1 MAQETLAA
9 GLASAP
15 PAPAAGGL
23 SETSPHSDI
32 YAVIDLG
39 SNSFHMLMVKVVGG
53 SVQVIG
59 RVKRKVRLAA
69 GLNDNLVL
77 SRKAMK
83 RGWECLAL
91 FAERLQDIPASNI
104 RIVGTATLRLA
115 QNVKTFLKEAEI
127 ILGQKVQVISGA
139 DEARIIYL
147 GVAHTSNCDS
157 NRLVIDIGGASTEV
171 VVGRGFTP
179 ELLASLNMGCVT
191 YLERYFGDGEL
202 SEQNFNQA
210 ISAAAQQV
218 DTICADFLAKGWQIA
233 VGASGTVQA
242 MQEILVAQGKDEVIT
257 LGKLEDIMQQA
268 MACGPISQLSII
280 GLAQE
285 RKQVF
290 ASGLAILIALF
301 RQLHIH
307 GMTLSGGALREG
319 VLYSM
324 LPQLQHSDVRN
335 RTVSSLMV
343 RYFIDQRHAE
353 RVAEMAVELAAQ
365 LQSSWDLQKFEGH
378 SMLRSGAL
386 LHELGLLIEYK
397 NHHHHGAYI
406 INHSDL
412 PGFTRAQQQLV
423 MALVYNHRADI
434 SREVISRQTMT
445 SVLLTV
451 RLTRILRLAV
461 ILSMRRRHEVLPEVK
476 ITTKA
481 ETLTLHMPANWLE
494 QHPLMRAELEQEVQY
509 QQQAGWLLLI
519 K

>member
-1 MAQETLAA
+1 MAQDLREADLVKSEHSP
-9 GLASAP
+9 SA
-15 PAPAAGGL
+15 
-23 SETSPHSDI
+23 TVPHSDI

-69 GLNDNLVL
+69 GLNDSLVL
-77 SRKAMK
+77 SHKAMK

-91 FAERLQDIPASNI
+91 FAERLQDIPAQNI

-115 QNVKTFLKEAEI
+115 RNVATFLKEAEA
-127 ILGQKVQVISGA
+127 ILGQQVQVISGE

-147 GVAHTSNCDS
+147 GVAHTSNSDS
-157 NRLVIDIGGASTEV
+157 NRLVVDIGGASTEMV
-171 VVGRGFTP
+171 IGQGFTP
-179 ELLASLNMGCVT
+179 KVLASLNMGCVT
-191 YLERYFGDGEL
+191 FLERYFADQL
-202 SEQNFNQA
+202 LTEQNFLAA
-210 ISAAAQQV
+210 ISAAESETQ
-218 DTICADFLAKGWQIA
+218 TITARFRQESWQLA

-242 MQEILVAQGKDEVIT
+242 VQEILVAQGKDEVIT
-257 LGKLEDIMQQA
+257 LQKLDDIMQQVI
-268 MACGPISQLSII
+268 ACVHLERLNIT

-290 ASGLAILIALF
+290 PSGLAILIALF
-301 RQLHIH
+301 RQLDIQ

-324 LPQLQHSDVRN
+324 LPQLQDTNVRH
-335 RTVSSLMV
+335 RTVNSLMI
-343 RYFIDQRHAE
+343 RYFIDRQHAE
-353 RVAEMAVELAAQ
+353 RVAEMALELATQ
-365 LQSSWDLQKFEGH
+365 LQNRWDLQQFEGM
-378 SMLRSGAL
+378 SMLRSSAM

-406 INHSDL
+406 ISHSDL

-423 MALVYNHRADI
+423 MALVHNHRAEI
-434 SREVISRQTMT
+434 MPEVLARQTMT
-445 SVLLTV
+445 SVMLAG

-461 ILSMRRRHEVLPEVK
+461 ILSMRRRHEALPQVRLSVHNEC
-476 ITTKA
+476 
-481 ETLTLHMPANWLE
+481 LNLSLPAGWLE

-509 QQQAGWLLLI
+509 QQQAGWVLTI
-519 K
+519 N

>member
-1 MAQETLAA
+1 MAQEPLATA
-9 GLASAP
+9 LVN
-15 PAPAAGGL
+15 PAPAAL
-23 SETSPHSDI
+23 QSPHQDI

-69 GLNDNLVL
+69 GLNDSLVL

-91 FAERLQDIPASNI
+91 FAERLQDIPPQNI

-115 QNVKTFLKEAEI
+115 KNVKTFLKDAEA
-127 ILGQKVQVISGA
+127 ILGQQVTVISGE
-139 DEARIIYL
+139 DEARIIYQ
-147 GVAHTSNCDS
+147 GVAHTSNSDS

-171 VVGRGFTP
+171 VIGAGFTP
-179 ELLASLNMGCVT
+179 LLLSSLNMGCVT
-191 YLERYFGDGEL
+191 FLERFFADNAL
-202 SEQNFNQA
+202 SKANFNQA
-210 ISAAAQQV
+210 IAAAEQEVQ
-218 DTICADFLAKGWQIA
+218 TIVEAYQSTGWQLA

-257 LGKLEDIMQQA
+257 LNRLEDIMQQA
-268 MACGPISQLSII
+268 LLCGRMEQLNIT

-290 ASGLAILIALF
+290 PSGLAILIALF
-301 RQLHIH
+301 RRLNIS

-324 LPQLQHSDVRN
+324 LPQLQHADVRN
-335 RTVSSLMV
+335 RTVQSLMV
-343 RYFIDQRHAE
+343 RYFIDQQHAA
-353 RVAEMAVELAAQ
+353 RVAEMAEHLAQQ
-365 LQSSWDLQKFEGH
+365 LQPRWDLNKFEGL
-378 SMLRSGAL
+378 SMLRCGAL

-423 MALVYNHRADI
+423 MALVHNHRADI
-434 SREVISRQTMT
+434 SRDVIARQTMT

-461 ILSMRRRHEVLPEVK
+461 ILSMRRRHEVLPQVNISCKDE
-476 ITTKA
+476 A
-481 ETLTLHMPANWLE
+481 LQLQMPAGWLE

-509 QQQAGWLLLI
+509 QQQAGWELLI

>member
-1 MAQETLAA
+1 MAQETPAA
-9 GLASAP
+9 
-15 PAPAAGGL
+15 APASPL
-23 SETSPHSDI
+23 SQVAADLLGDTSPHSDI

-91 FAERLQDIPASNI
+91 FAERLQDIPAANI

-115 QNVKTFLKEAEI
+115 QNVKTFLKEAET

-191 YLERYFGDGEL
+191 FLERHFGDGEL
-202 SEQNFNQA
+202 SEENFSQA
-210 ISAAAQQV
+210 INAAEQQV
-218 DTICADFLAKGWQIA
+218 DLICAQFLATGWQIA

-242 MQEILVAQGKDEVIT
+242 VQEILVAQGKDEVIT

-268 MACGPISQLSII
+268 MACGPISQLNIL

-290 ASGLAILIALF
+290 ASGLAILVALF
-301 RQLHIH
+301 RKLQIH

-335 RTVSSLMV
+335 RTVASLMV
-343 RYFIDQRHAE
+343 RYFIDQRHAG
-353 RVAEMAVELAAQ
+353 RVADMAVELAGQ
-365 LQSSWDLQKFEGH
+365 LQHRWDLNKFEGL
-378 SMLRSGAL
+378 SMLRCGAL

-423 MALVYNHRADI
+423 MALVHNHRADI
-434 SREVISRQTMT
+434 SRDI
-445 SVLLTV
+445 
-451 RLTRILRLAV
+451 IA
-461 ILSMRRRHEVLPEVK
+461 
-476 ITTKA
+476 
-481 ETLTLHMPANWLE
+481 
-494 QHPLMRAELEQEVQY
+494 
-509 QQQAGWLLLI
+509 
-519 K
+519 

>member
-1 MAQETLAA
+1 MAQENPATALVNPAI
-9 GLASAP
+9 AS
-15 PAPAAGGL
+15 
-23 SETSPHSDI
+23 TSPHRDI

-39 SNSFHMLMVKVVGG
+39 SSSFHMLMVTVVGG

-59 RVKRKVRLAA
+59 RVKRKVRLAS
-69 GLNDNLVL
+69 GLNENLVL

-91 FAERLQDIPASNI
+91 FAERLQDIPAENI

-115 QNVKTFLKEAEI
+115 RNVTTFLKEAEA
-127 ILGQKVQVISGA
+127 ILGHKITVISGEE
-139 DEARIIYL
+139 EARTIYL
-147 GVAHTSNCDS
+147 GVAHTSNSDS

-171 VVGRGFTP
+171 VIGQRLTP
-179 ELLASLNMGCVT
+179 LLLSSLNMGCVT
-191 YLERYFGDGEL
+191 WLERYFTDQQLNE
-202 SEQNFNQA
+202 ENFSQA
-210 ISAAAQQV
+210 IAAAEREIR
-218 DTICADFLAKGWQIA
+218 TISGQYLTEGWQIA

-242 MQEILVAQGKDEVIT
+242 MQEILIAQGKDEVIT
-257 LGKLEDIMQQA
+257 LSKLEDIRQQA
-268 MACGPISQLSII
+268 LLCSCIDLLSIT

-285 RKQVF
+285 RKLLF
-290 ASGLAILIALF
+290 PSGLAILIALF
-301 RQLHIH
+301 RVLQIT
-307 GMTLSGGALREG
+307 GMTVSGGALREG

-324 LPQLQHSDVRN
+324 LPQLQHSNVRN

-343 RYFIDQRHAE
+343 RYSIDQKHAAS
-353 RVAEMAVELAAQ
+353 VADMATELAGQ
-365 LQSSWDLQKFEGH
+365 LQPVWDLKQFEGTE
-378 SMLRSGAL
+378 MLRSGAM

-434 SREVISRQTMT
+434 SREIIARQTMT

-461 ILSMRRRHEVLPEVK
+461 ILSMRRRNEVQPQVLISAV
-476 ITTKA
+476 A
-481 ETLTLHMPANWLE
+481 ETLTLQMPLGWQE
-494 QHPLMRAELEQEVQY
+494 QHPLMRAELEQEVLY
-509 QQQAGWLLLI
+509 QQSAGWKLLI

>member
-1 MAQETLAA
+1 MAQETPAA
-9 GLASAP
+9 
-15 PAPAAGGL
+15 APASTKLLATADLIG
-23 SETSPHSDI
+23 ETSPHSDI

-91 FAERLQDIPASNI
+91 FAERLQDIPAANI

-115 QNVKTFLKEAEI
+115 QNVKTFLKEAET
-127 ILGQKVQVISGA
+127 ILGQKVRVISGD

-191 YLERYFGDGEL
+191 FLERYFSDGEL
-202 SEQNFNQA
+202 SEDNFTQA
-210 ISAAAQQV
+210 IHAAEQQIQ
-218 DTICADFLAKGWQIA
+218 TISHDFLAKGWQIA

-257 LGKLEDIMQQA
+257 LSKLEEIMQQA
-268 MACGPISQLSII
+268 MACGPVMQLSIV

-301 RQLHIH
+301 RILNIH

-365 LQSSWDLQKFEGH
+365 LQSRWDLQKFEGH
-378 SMLRSGAL
+378 SMLRAGAL

-406 INHSDL
+406 ISHSDL

-423 MALVYNHRADI
+423 MALVHNHRADI
-434 SREVISRQTMT
+434 SREVIARQTMT

-476 ITTKA
+476 ISTKA
-481 ETLTLHMPANWLE
+481 ETLTLHMPSNWLE

-509 QQQAGWLLLI
+509 QQQAGWQLLI

>member
-1 MAQETLAA
+1 MAHDLRAA
-9 GLASAP
+9 ALGKPQQGNLQV
-15 PAPAAGGL
+15 AGKQ
-23 SETSPHSDI
+23 SPHSDI

-77 SRKAMK
+77 SHKAMK

-91 FAERLQDIPASNI
+91 FAERLQDIPPQNI

-115 QNVKTFLKEAEI
+115 QNVKVFLQEAEA
-127 ILGQKVQVISGA
+127 ILGQQVQVISGE

-147 GVAHTSNCDS
+147 GVAHTSNSDS

-171 VVGRGFTP
+171 VIGQGFTP
-179 ELLASLNMGCVT
+179 KRLSSLNMGCVT
-191 YLERYFGDGEL
+191 YLERYFSDQQL
-202 SEQNFNQA
+202 SEENFQA
-210 ISAAAQQV
+210 AIVAAEVEIQKIRQ
-218 DTICADFLAKGWQIA
+218 DFIAEGWQIA

-257 LGKLEDIMQQA
+257 LQRLEDIMQQA
-268 MACGPISQLSII
+268 MACGPLEQLNLL

-290 ASGLAILIALF
+290 PSGLAILIALF
-301 RQLHIH
+301 RQLQIP

-324 LPQLQHSDVRN
+324 LPELQDTNVRS
-335 RTVSSLMV
+335 RTVNSLMV
-343 RYFIDQRHAE
+343 RYFIDQQHAE
-353 RVAEMAVELAAQ
+353 RVAEMASELAEQ
-365 LQSSWDLQKFEGH
+365 LQGRWDLQKFEGH

-412 PGFTRAQQQLV
+412 PGFTRAQQQLI

-434 SREVISRQTMT
+434 AREVIARQTMT

-461 ILSMRRRHEVLPEVK
+461 ILSMRRRHEALPQVN
-476 ITTKA
+476 ISAKA
-481 ETLTLHMPANWLE
+481 ESLILQMPTGWLE

-509 QQQAGWLLLI
+509 QQQAGWELI
-519 K
+519 IN

>member
-1 MAQETLAA
+1 MARETHEA
-9 GLASAP
+9 GPANTAPLVTGDIASA
-15 PAPAAGGL
+15 
-23 SETSPHSDI
+23 TSPHSDI

-91 FAERLQDIPASNI
+91 FAERLQDIPAANI

-115 QNVKTFLKEAEI
+115 QNVKTFLKEAEV
-127 ILGQKVQVISGA
+127 ILGQKVRVISGA
-139 DEARIIYL
+139 DEARLIYL

-171 VVGRGFTP
+171 VVGRGFNP

-191 YLERYFGDGEL
+191 YLERYLSDGEL
-202 SEQNFNQA
+202 SEDNFNQA
-210 ISAAAQQV
+210 IQAAEEQIAPISAE
-218 DTICADFLAKGWQIA
+218 FLAKGWQIA

-242 MQEILVAQGKDEVIT
+242 VQEILVAQGKDEVIT
-257 LGKLEDIMQQA
+257 LGKLEDIMQQT
-268 MACGPISQLSII
+268 MACGPVTQLNII

-290 ASGLAILIALF
+290 ASGLAILMALF
-301 RQLHIH
+301 RKLQIH

-335 RTVSSLMV
+335 RTVASLMV

-353 RVAEMAVELAAQ
+353 RVADMAVELAGQ
-365 LQSSWDLQKFEGH
+365 LQHRWDLDKFEGL

-423 MALVYNHRADI
+423 MALVHNHRADI
-434 SREVISRQTMT
+434 SREVIARQTMT

-481 ETLTLHMPANWLE
+481 ETLSLHMPANWLE

-509 QQQAGWLLLI
+509 QQQAGWQLLI

>member
-1 MAQETLAA
+1 MAQDPLVTALANQA
-9 GLASAP
+9 DSANP
-15 PAPAAGGL
+15 
-23 SETSPHSDI
+23 SPHQDI

-69 GLNDNLVL
+69 GLNESLVL

-91 FAERLQDIPASNI
+91 FAERLQDIPPQNI

-115 QNVKTFLKEAEI
+115 KNVKTFLKEAEA
-127 ILGQKVQVISGA
+127 ILGQKVTVISGE
-139 DEARIIYL
+139 DEARIIYQ

-171 VVGRGFTP
+171 VVGIDLTP
-179 ELLASLNMGCVT
+179 LLLASLNMGCVT
-191 YLERYFGDGEL
+191 FLERYFADGLL
-202 SEQNFNQA
+202 SEDNFNQA
-210 ISAAAQQV
+210 ISAAEMEV
-218 DTICADFLAKGWQIA
+218 NTIAGQYLQTGWQLA

-257 LGKLEDIMQQA
+257 LNRLEDIMQQA
-268 MACGPISQLSII
+268 LACGRMEQLHLI

-290 ASGLAILIALF
+290 PSGLAILIALF
-301 RQLHIH
+301 RVLNIN

-324 LPQLQHSDVRN
+324 LPQLQHTDVRS
-335 RTVSSLMV
+335 RTVNSLMV
-343 RYFIDQRHAE
+343 RYFIDQQHAQ
-353 RVAEMAVELAAQ
+353 RVAEMAADLASQ
-365 LQSSWDLQKFEGH
+365 LQSRWDLNKFEGH
-378 SMLRSGAL
+378 SILRSSAL

-406 INHSDL
+406 ITHSDL
-412 PGFTRAQQQLV
+412 PGFTRAQQQLL
-423 MALVYNHRADI
+423 MALVHNHRADI
-434 SREVISRQTMT
+434 SKDVISRQTMT

-461 ILSMRRRHEVLPEVK
+461 ILSMRRRHEVLPQVMVK
-476 ITTKA
+476 SQGEQLILA
-481 ETLTLHMPANWLE
+481 MPAGWLE

-509 QQQAGWLLLI
+509 QQQAGWELLI

>member
-1 MAQETLAA
+1 MAQEI
-9 GLASAP
+9 
-15 PAPAAGGL
+15 PAAAPVNPVPPVTADHSGD
-23 SETSPHSDI
+23 TSPHSDI

-91 FAERLQDIPASNI
+91 FAERLQDIPAANI

-115 QNVKTFLKEAEI
+115 QNVKTFLKEAEV
-127 ILGQKVQVISGA
+127 ILGQKVRVISGA

-171 VVGRGFTP
+171 VVGRGYAP

-202 SEQNFNQA
+202 SEDNFNQA
-210 ISAAAQQV
+210 IDAAVLQV
-218 DTICADFLAKGWQIA
+218 QTISNDFLAKGWQIA

-242 MQEILVAQGKDEVIT
+242 IQEILVAEVIT
-257 LGKLEDIMQQA
+257 LRKLEDIMQQA
-268 MACGPISQLSII
+268 MACGPIMQLNII

-290 ASGLAILIALF
+290 SSGLAILIALF
-301 RQLHIH
+301 RVLHID

-324 LPQLQHSDVRN
+324 LPQLQHSNVRN

-353 RVAEMAVELAAQ
+353 RVADMAVELAGQ
-365 LQSSWDLQKFEGH
+365 LQSRWDVDKFEGL

-423 MALVYNHRADI
+423 MALVHNHRADI
-434 SREVISRQTMT
+434 SREVIARQTMT

-461 ILSMRRRHEVLPEVK
+461 ILSMRRRHEVLPAVR

-481 ETLTLHMPANWLE
+481 ETLNLHMPANWLE

-509 QQQAGWLLLI
+509 QQLAGWQLLI

>member
-1 MAQETLAA
+1 MARETHEAVPASTAPLVT
-9 GLASAP
+9 GDIASA
-15 PAPAAGGL
+15 
-23 SETSPHSDI
+23 TSPHSDI

-91 FAERLQDIPASNI
+91 FAERLQDIPAANI

-115 QNVKTFLKEAEI
+115 QNVKTFLKEAEV

-191 YLERYFGDGEL
+191 YLERYFSDGEL
-202 SEQNFNQA
+202 SEDNFNQA
-210 ISAAAQQV
+210 IQAAAEQ
-218 DTICADFLAKGWQIA
+218 IAPISAEFLAKGWQIA

-242 MQEILVAQGKDEVIT
+242 VQEILVAQGKDEVIT
-257 LGKLEDIMQQA
+257 LGKLEDIMQQT
-268 MACGPISQLSII
+268 MACGPVTQLNII

-290 ASGLAILIALF
+290 ASGLAILVALF
-301 RQLHIH
+301 RKLQIY

-335 RTVSSLMV
+335 RTVASLMV

-353 RVAEMAVELAAQ
+353 RVADMAVELAGQ
-365 LQSSWDLQKFEGH
+365 LQHRWDLDKFEGL

-423 MALVYNHRADI
+423 MALVHNHRADI
-434 SREVISRQTMT
+434 SREVIARQTMT

-481 ETLTLHMPANWLE
+481 ETLSLQMPANWLE

-509 QQQAGWLLLI
+509 QQQAGWQLLI

>member
-1 MAQETLAA
+1 M
-9 GLASAP
+9 
-15 PAPAAGGL
+15 
-23 SETSPHSDI
+23 
-32 YAVIDLG
+32 
-39 SNSFHMLMVKVVGG
+39 
-53 SVQVIG
+53 
-59 RVKRKVRLAA
+59 
-69 GLNDNLVL
+69 
-77 SRKAMK
+77 
-83 RGWECLAL
+83 
-91 FAERLQDIPASNI
+91 
-104 RIVGTATLRLA
+104 
-115 QNVKTFLKEAEI
+115 
-127 ILGQKVQVISGA
+127 
-139 DEARIIYL
+139 
-147 GVAHTSNCDS
+147 
-157 NRLVIDIGGASTEV
+157 

-191 YLERYFGDGEL
+191 YLERYFSDGEL
-202 SEQNFNQA
+202 SEDNFNQA
-210 ISAAAQQV
+210 IQAAAEQ
-218 DTICADFLAKGWQIA
+218 IAPISAEFLAKGWQIA

-242 MQEILVAQGKDEVIT
+242 VQEILVAQGKDEVIT
-257 LGKLEDIMQQA
+257 LGKLEDIMQQT
-268 MACGPISQLSII
+268 MACGPVTQLNII

-290 ASGLAILIALF
+290 ASGLAILVALF
-301 RQLHIH
+301 RKLQIH
-307 GMTLSGGALREG
+307 GMTLSGGALRECL
-319 VLYSM
+319 LYSM

-335 RTVSSLMV
+335 RTVASLMV

-353 RVAEMAVELAAQ
+353 RVADMAIELAGQ
-365 LQSSWDLQKFEGH
+365 LQHRWDLDKFEGL

-423 MALVYNHRADI
+423 MALVHNHRADI
-434 SREVISRQTMT
+434 SREVIARQTMT

-481 ETLTLHMPANWLE
+481 ETLSLQMPANWLE

-509 QQQAGWLLLI
+509 QQQAGWQLLI

>member
-1 MAQETLAA
+1 MARETHEA
-9 GLASAP
+9 GPANTAPLVTGDIASA
-15 PAPAAGGL
+15 
-23 SETSPHSDI
+23 TSPHSDI

-91 FAERLQDIPASNI
+91 FAERLQDIPAANI

-115 QNVKTFLKEAEI
+115 QNVKTFLKEAEV

-191 YLERYFGDGEL
+191 YLERYFSDGEL
-202 SEQNFNQA
+202 SEDNFNQA
-210 ISAAAQQV
+210 IQAAAEQ
-218 DTICADFLAKGWQIA
+218 IAPISAEFLAKGWQIA

-242 MQEILVAQGKDEVIT
+242 VQEILVAQGKDEVIT
-257 LGKLEDIMQQA
+257 LGKLEDIMQQT
-268 MACGPISQLSII
+268 MACGPVTQLNII

-290 ASGLAILIALF
+290 ASGLAILVALF
-301 RQLHIH
+301 RKLQIH

-335 RTVSSLMV
+335 RTVASLMV

-353 RVAEMAVELAAQ
+353 RVADMAIELAGQ
-365 LQSSWDLQKFEGH
+365 LQHRWDLDKFEGL

-423 MALVYNHRADI
+423 MALVHNHRADI
-434 SREVISRQTMT
+434 SREVIARQTMT

-481 ETLTLHMPANWLE
+481 ETLSLQMPANWLE

-509 QQQAGWLLLI
+509 QQQAGWQLLI

>member
-1 MAQETLAA
+1 MAQESLATA
-9 GLASAP
+9 LVN
-15 PAPAAGGL
+15 PADA
-23 SETSPHSDI
+23 TITQSPHRDI

-59 RVKRKVRLAA
+59 RVKRKVRLAS
-69 GLNDNLVL
+69 GLNENLVL

-91 FAERLQDIPASNI
+91 FAERLQDIPSENI

-115 QNVKTFLKEAEI
+115 HNVKTFLKEAEA
-127 ILGQKVQVISGA
+127 ILGQKITVISGQ

-147 GVAHTSNCDS
+147 GVAHTSNSDN
-157 NRLVIDIGGASTEV
+157 NRLVIDIGGASTEIV
-171 VVGRGFTP
+171 IGRGFTP
-179 ELLASLNMGCVT
+179 LLLSSLNMGCVT
-191 YLERYFGDGEL
+191 YLERYFSDNQL
-202 SEQNFNQA
+202 SEHNFAQA
-210 ISAAAQQV
+210 IAAAEQEVLSISQQY
-218 DTICADFLAKGWQIA
+218 LAESWQFA

-268 MACGPISQLSII
+268 QLCADVSQLNIT

-290 ASGLAILIALF
+290 PSGLAILIALF
-301 RQLHIH
+301 RVLKIN

-324 LPQLQHSDVRN
+324 LPQLQHTNVRN
-335 RTVSSLMV
+335 RTVTSLMV
-343 RYFIDQRHAE
+343 RYFIDQQHAT
-353 RVAEMAVELAAQ
+353 RVADMALELARQ
-365 LQSSWDLQKFEGH
+365 LQPVWDLNKFEGTD
-378 SMLRSGAL
+378 MLRSGAM

-434 SREVISRQTMT
+434 SREIIARQTMT

-461 ILSMRRRHEVLPEVK
+461 ILSMRRRNEVQPQV
-476 ITTKA
+476 IISAAT
-481 ETLTLHMPANWLE
+481 ETLTLQMPEGWQE
-494 QHPLMRAELEQEVQY
+494 QHPLMKAELEQEMLY
-509 QQQAGWLLLI
+509 QQLAGWKLVI
-519 K
+519 R

>member
-9 GLASAP
+9 DPANFQVVAP
-15 PAPAAGGL
+15 VKPVT
-23 SETSPHSDI
+23 ETSPHSDI

-91 FAERLQDIPASNI
+91 FAERLQDIPSSNI

-115 QNVKTFLKEAEI
+115 QNVKTFLKEAEV
-127 ILGQKVQVISGA
+127 ILGQQVQVISGE

-147 GVAHTSNCDS
+147 GVAHTSNSDT
-157 NRLVIDIGGASTEV
+157 NRLVIDVGGASTEV
-171 VVGRGFTP
+171 VIGCGFTP

-191 YLERYFGDGEL
+191 YLERYFSDGEL
-202 SEQNFNQA
+202 SEDNFAQA
-210 ISAAAQQV
+210 IFAAEQQV
-218 DTICADFLAKGWQIA
+218 KTINSSFLAKGWQIA

-268 MACGPISQLSII
+268 MACGPVTQLNIV

-301 RQLHIH
+301 RVLAIN

-324 LPQLQHSDVRN
+324 LPQLQHSNVRN

-343 RYFIDQRHAE
+343 RYFIDQQHAE
-353 RVAEMAVELAAQ
+353 RVADMAVELATQ
-365 LQSSWDLQKFEGH
+365 LQSRWDLHKFEGQ
-378 SMLRSGAL
+378 SMLQAGAL

-434 SREVISRQTMT
+434 SREVIARQTMT

-481 ETLTLHMPANWLE
+481 ETLSLHMPANWLE
-494 QHPLMRAELEQEVQY
+494 QHPLMRAELELEVQY
-509 QQQAGWLLLI
+509 QFQAGWQLVLN
-519 K
+519 

>member
-1 MAQETLAA
+1 MAQETPAADLVNPADNSA
-9 GLASAP
+9 GL
-15 PAPAAGGL
+15 
-23 SETSPHSDI
+23 SPHSDI

-83 RGWECLAL
+83 RGWECLEL

-115 QNVKTFLKEAEI
+115 QNVKSFLKQAEL
-127 ILGQKVQVISGA
+127 ILGQKIQVISGE
-139 DEARIIYL
+139 DEARIIYQ

-171 VVGRGFTP
+171 VIGQGFTAQ
-179 ELLASLNMGCVT
+179 LLASLNMGCVT
-191 YLERYFGDGEL
+191 FLERYFSDQQL
-202 SEQNFNQA
+202 SEDNFAAA
-210 ISAAAQQV
+210 ISAAETEIANISQQYR
-218 DTICADFLAKGWQIA
+218 DKGWQIA

-257 LGKLEDIMQQA
+257 LSKLEDIMQQA
-268 MACGPISQLSII
+268 LACGPMSQLNVV

-290 ASGLAILIALF
+290 PSGLAILIALF
-301 RQLHIH
+301 RQLQIQ

-324 LPQLQHSDVRN
+324 LPQLQHTDVRN
-335 RTVSSLMV
+335 RTCNSLMV
-343 RYFIDQRHAE
+343 RYFIDQQHAA
-353 RVAEMAVELAAQ
+353 RVAEMAVLLAEQ
-365 LQSSWDLQKFEGH
+365 LQGRWDLHKFEGH
-378 SMLRSGAL
+378 NMLRCGAL

-434 SREVISRQTMT
+434 SREVIARQTMT

-461 ILSMRRRHEVLPEVK
+461 ILSMRRRHEVLPAVT
-476 ITTKA
+476 ISAKA
-481 ETLTLHMPANWLE
+481 ESLSLQMPTGYLE
-494 QHPLMRAELEQEVQY
+494 QHPLMRAELEQEAQY
-509 QQQAGWLLLI
+509 QQAAGWELLI
-519 K
+519 G